1 MDPGLDPRIELGHRR
16 VDVGETAGN
25 LYLELG
31 IGQMPQRCDPGQDI
45 ARDQAQRDAVRVV
58 DDDRVVDLKA
68 QLEAVARPAST
79 ARWSSAGSIPFS
91 LIDVFVNIIRRP
103 TPDRRQAS
111 QSGTCT
117 GLGIYSA
124 DGGIIGR

>member
-16 VDVGETAGN
+16 VNVGETAGN

-58 DDDRVVDLKA
+58 DDDRVVNLKA
-68 QLEAVARPAST
+68 QLRSSRPPCLHRA
-79 ARWSSAGSIPFS
+79 ANLRCVHAF
-91 LIDVFVNIIRRP
+91 LEL
-103 TPDRRQAS
+103 QAD
-111 QSGTCT
+111 QG
-117 GLGIYSA
+117 GLGGELDA
-124 DGGIIGR
+124 EPGQHAVPDLAGQGDQAVRGRHRG